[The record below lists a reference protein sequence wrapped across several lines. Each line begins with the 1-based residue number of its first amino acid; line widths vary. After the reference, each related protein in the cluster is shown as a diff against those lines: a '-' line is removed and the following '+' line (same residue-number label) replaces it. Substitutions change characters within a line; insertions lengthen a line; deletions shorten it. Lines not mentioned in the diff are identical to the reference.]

1 MRRGPKN
8 FMAEINKEAAELK
21 AEAQRRPWWRLSLTT
36 WILIGL
42 VLGGVLG
49 KVSPAWGNRVYFLRD
64 IFLNLIKSI
73 IAPLVFSTLVVGIA
87 GGGDLK
93 KVGRMGAK
101 ALLYFEIV
109 TTIALFIGLG
119 VVNLTKPGLGVNLAA
134 DTNSIQSI
142 QQTHPQNFVG
152 TITHIFPASIVDAL
166 LRGDVL
172 QIVAFSVLFA
182 MAVSA
187 IGEKGRPILRACE
200 SLSQIMFRFT
210 GYVMMFAPIGVGAA
224 MAHTVGT
231 QGLGVLVNLGKLI
244 GSLYLALVLLIG
256 LVFIPI
262 MLLARIPVKQFLKA
276 VREPATIAFAT
287 TSSESALPKAMEV
300 MERLGVPP
308 RIVGFVM
315 PTGYSFNLDGT
326 TLYLA
331 MASVFVA
338 QAVESSTG
346 QHMGLGRQIIMMLTL
361 MITSKGVAAVPRAS
375 LVILFATL
383 DTFLPG
389 YGPVGVAVIFG
400 VDELMDMGR
409 TCVNVVGNCLAT
421 CVVARWEREFD
432 DPRAQVFGTPQEIE
446 YDLAHGEPAFAKAVA
461 EGQT

>member
-1 MRRGPKN
+1 
-8 FMAEINKEAAELK
+8 MAEINKEAAALR
-21 AEAQRRPWWRLSLTT
+21 AEAARRPWWRLSLTT
-36 WILIGL
+36 WILVGL
-42 VLGGVLG
+42 VAGGVLG
-49 KVSPAWGNRVYFLRD
+49 KLSPEWGNRVYFLRD

-101 ALLYFEIV
+101 ALLYFEVV
-109 TTIALFIGLG
+109 TTLALFIGLG
-119 VVNLTKPGLGVNLAA
+119 VVNLTRPGYGVQLTA
-134 DTNSIQSI
+134 DTHTIQSI
-142 QQTHPQNFVG
+142 QQTQPQSFTG
-152 TITHIFPASIVDAL
+152 TLVHIFPASVVDAMV
-166 LRGDVL
+166 RGDVL
-172 QIVAFSVLFA
+172 QIVAFSIIFA

-187 IGEKGRPILRACE
+187 LGEKGRPILRACD
-200 SLSQIMFRFT
+200 SLSQVMFRFT
-210 GYVMMFAPIGVGAA
+210 GYVMLFAPIGVGAA

-244 GSLYLALVLLIG
+244 GSLYLALVILI
-256 LVFIPI
+256 VFVFGAV
-262 MLLARIPVKQFLKA
+262 MLIARIPVRQFLKA
-276 VREPATIAFAT
+276 VREPATIAFVT

-308 RIVGFVM
+308 RIVGFVI

-331 MASVFVA
+331 MASIFVA
-338 QAVESSTG
+338 QAAEGTIPGFHMNFG
-346 QHMGLGRQIIMMLTL
+346 QQLVMMLTL
-361 MITSKGVAAVPRAS
+361 MLTSKGVAAVPRAS
-375 LVILFATL
+375 LVILLATL
-383 DTFLPG
+383 NTFLPQG
-389 YGPVGVAVIFG
+389 LGPVGVAVIFG

-409 TCVNVVGNCLAT
+409 TCVNVIGNCLAT
-421 CVVARWEREFD
+421 CVVARWEGEFD
-432 DPRAQVFGTPQEIE
+432 DERAKVFGTPQEIK